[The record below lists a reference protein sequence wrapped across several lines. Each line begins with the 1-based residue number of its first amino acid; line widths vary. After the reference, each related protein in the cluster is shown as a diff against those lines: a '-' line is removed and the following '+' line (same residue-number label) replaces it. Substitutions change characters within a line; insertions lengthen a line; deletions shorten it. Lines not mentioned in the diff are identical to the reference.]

1 VRLVARDSRKVLC
14 SIGAGPHA
22 ELLEISGQTFRIYAE
37 RHGYDLALRT
47 ELAAP
52 ERPASWSKVVLVQEL
67 LDRYEL
73 VFWVDADAAIVDP
86 TADVAAELHRRTQIG
101 LVAHEYDGQVVPN
114 CGVMVVRSRRAARR
128 FLDDVWRRSEY
139 IDHKWWENA
148 AVLDLLGY
156 DLEPQVA
163 LRRPAPMLRK
173 VQFIDRSWNSVLVD
187 EAAQPRIR
195 HYPGRSHEYRLEH
208 LARDLAA
215 ARAVAPA

>member
-1 VRLVARDSRKVLC
+1 VLC

-22 ELLEISGQTFRIYAE
+22 ELLEISGQTFGIYAE

-52 ERPASWSKVVLVQEL
+52 ERPASWSKVLVVQEL
-67 LDRYEL
+67 LDTYDL

-86 TADVAAELHRRTQIG
+86 SVDVADELDRRAQIG

-128 FLDDVWRRSEY
+128 FLRAVWERTSY
-139 IDHKWWENA
+139 VDHKWWENA

-156 DLEPQVA
+156 DLEPQVV
-163 LRRPAPMLRK
+163 LRRPSPMLRR
-173 VQFIDRSWNSVLVD
+173 VQFLDRAWNSVLVD
-187 EAAQPRIR
+187 ESAHPRVR
-195 HYPGRSHEYRLEH
+195 HYPGRSQEYRVERLR
-208 LARDLAA
+208 RDLAL
-215 ARAVAPA
+215 ARAAAPT